1 MGEPEEYHA
10 GEALWSPGLSAPWQP
25 PVSPTWAL
33 SFLPSKLPVNLLPQ
47 EQHQLLNRSATTL
60 LAVSGWLDCSGDYT
74 EPFPGKNIAH
84 TQTNVGIN

>member
-1 MGEPEEYHA
+1 MLEKHSG
-10 GEALWSPGLSAPWQP
+10 ALVSLPPWQP

-47 EQHQLLNRSATTL
+47 EQHQLLNRTATTL

-74 EPFPGKNIAH
+74 EPFPGKNSTYA
-84 TQTNVGIN
+84 N